1 MGVRKDIVVEGNR
14 IEKAEEEREEGI
26 IMKKAR
32 IGGEVWRM
40 VGVDVNGDMERKLHE
55 LKKWMEEGRQERVI
69 VEGDFN
75 ARTGEQ
81 RGRVGNEEE
90 EETGR
95 KSKAK
100 KSNKEGWKLLQAIEE
115 VEMEIMNW
123 SVCGDEGE
131 FTYIGGKGETVID
144 YVIRGK
150 EVREKIERMEVGE
163 RIDSDHQPITVYIRD
178 KGTEKKSKSEE
189 IRERKVWDKTEEG
202 KGRFKEETEIIELE
216 GIEVNERIEEL
227 KKKLE
232 EIKGKNGKKRRK

>member
-1 MGVRKDIVVEGNR
+1 MLMGVRKDIVVEGNG
-14 IEKAEEEREEGI
+14 IEKAEGEREEEGI

-32 IGGEVWRM
+32 IGGVVWRM
-40 VGVDVNGDMERKLHE
+40 VGVYVNGDMERKLHE
-55 LKKWMEEGRQERVI
+55 LKKWMEGGRQERVSI
-69 VEGDFN
+69 EGDFN
-75 ARTGEQ
+75 TRTGEQ

-95 KSKAK
+95 KLKAK
-100 KSNKEGWKLLQAIEE
+100 KGWKLLQAIEE
-115 VEMEIMNW
+115 VEMEIMNG

-131 FTYIGGKGETVID
+131 FTYIGDKVETVID

-150 EVREKIERMEVGE
+150 EVREKMERMEIGE
-163 RIDSDHQPITVYIRD
+163 RIDSDHQPITVYIRG

-189 IRERKVWDKTEEG
+189 IRERKVWDRTEEG

-216 GIEVNERIEEL
+216 GMGINERIEEL

-232 EIKGKNGKKRRK
+232 EIKGRVGKKRRK